1 MFSIWR
7 LITVVQHRAATF
19 PDQDPTWF
27 APVSIVIAA
36 LEIDFAS
43 MCASVPVF
51 WPVLEKQFGRIFI
64 TQEVVVTREAR
75 WPTMYGDDRSEL
87 TRTIEYSRDASE
99 LELSKSRHSPTSP
112 ASVASPTKK
121 SEEEG
126 YPMSR
131 WDPITRVVS
140 VDAKVN
146 PVNPPKW

>member
-1 MFSIWR
+1 ME
-7 LITVVQHRAATF
+7 HRAATF
-19 PDQDPTWF
+19 PDQDPTFF
-27 APVSIVIAA
+27 APISIVIAA

-51 WPVLEKQFGRIFI
+51 WPVLEKQFGKIFI

-75 WPTMYGDDRSEL
+75 WPAMYGDDRSEL
-87 TRTIEYSRDASE
+87 TRTVEYSRDASE
-99 LELSKSRHSPTSP
+99 LELSKSRNSPTSP
-112 ASVASPTKK
+112 SSVASPTGK

-140 VDAKVN
+140 IDAKPNQVN
-146 PVNPPKW
+146 QPKWYPLGGQ